1 MMLCAIMGFTACSND
16 DDPTQGVEEGLVS
29 ETVPSTEGWSGSLEN
44 GIATYTPSGYYDY
57 DGYYAFSF
65 KDGICGDAVFNM
77 ICESEEEAS
86 YLCDLLNNGSFD
98 DLETKSCSTEAPE
111 TSVLAQSLKLLKLV
125 KKTLAKGQPET
136 RADLLGI
143 SCSQSGKVVFFKL
156 ECFRNK
162 SGEVVRTAI
171 NAWESDF
178 DISSLPETPLFGTY
192 DRSTGKYVNDN
203 IMGIANTKYE
213 ISTQFS
219 GDILTEFVTTL
230 SLPNAT
236 WATLLEESFNEQVQ
250 DYIDIF
256 GDAPEISRNGNTV
269 TVKAIIVGEVQRV
282 FVEQYIV
289 MLDLIM
295 NKPIAV
301 SLM

>member
-1 MMLCAIMGFTACSND
+1 MGFTACSDD
-16 DDPTQGVEEGLVS
+16 DDPTQGVEDGLVS

-44 GIATYTPSGYYDY
+44 GIATYTSSGYYDY

-77 ICESEEEAS
+77 ICESEAEAS
-86 YLCDLLNNGSFD
+86 YLCNLLNNGSFD
-98 DLETKSCSTEAPE
+98 DLEIESYTKMAPE
-111 TSVLAQSLKLLKLV
+111 TSILSQSLKQLELV
-125 KKTLAKGQPET
+125 KKMFAKGQAST

-171 NAWESDF
+171 NAWESNL
-178 DISSLPETPLFGTY
+178 DISSLPDSPLFGTY
-192 DRSTGKYVNDN
+192 DRNTGKYVNNN

-213 ISTQFS
+213 ISAQFS
-219 GDILTEFVTTL
+219 GDMLTEFVTTL

-236 WATLLEESFNEQVQ
+236 WAALLEETFNEQAEE
-250 DYIDIF
+250 YIDIF
-256 GDAPEISRNGNTV
+256 GEAPEISHNGNTV
-269 TVKAIIVGEVQRV
+269 TVKAIIVGEVQRE

-289 MLDLIM
+289 LLDIIM
-295 NKPIAV
+295 NRPIVV
-301 SLM
+301 SFM